1 MIENPKLL
9 PVPLPRG
16 KVESVSDDGLVQ
28 MRLPDGNL
36 LRRRI
41 PLEQVPGVRRMAF
54 GAPAGSMANAP
65 YSPNG

>member
-1 MIENPKLL
+1 MIENTKLL

-41 PLEQVPGVRRMAF
+41 PLEHVPGVRKMAF
-54 GAPAGSMANAP
+54 GSSVGSLANAP
-65 YSPNG
+65 QSPNG